1 MKIAVNLMILR
12 NEMRMTHKEFAKEL
26 GVSDRTVR
34 RWMSGKREP
43 SLKHLKIIVDRFKI
57 DDVYQFVYGDKP
69 KDIPKLVYL

>member
-34 RWMSGKREP
+34 RWMAGKREP